1 MIQQLP
7 MSIYGVI
14 FVFHF
19 FPFQQVLLKI
29 LMDDIVNL
37 CWQVL
42 LEMLLI
48 IFLSNFLDLFY
59 FY

>member
-1 MIQQLP
+1 

-19 FPFQQVLLKI
+19 FPFQQVQLKI
-29 LMDDIVNL
+29 LMDDNCESLLASVAWNFVDNL
-37 CWQVL
+37 
-42 LEMLLI
+42 
-48 IFLSNFLDLFY
+48 LSNFLDLFY